1 MSFQQEVKQQLEKI
15 ADQQIKHTIALTE
28 NTVVLKE
35 HHVRASNLEAR
46 FQPIEK
52 HVLAVHSFVKITLAM
67 LTAGATMGA
76 IYHYFV
82 K

>member
-1 MSFQQEVKQQLEKI
+1 MSFQQDVKKQLEKI
-15 ADQQIKHTIALTE
+15 LDQQVKHTVALAE

-46 FQPIEK
+46 FQPVEK
-52 HVLAVHSFVKITLAM
+52 HVIAVNSFVKITFAL
-67 LTAGATMGA
+67 LTAGAALGA
-76 IYHYFV
+76 VYHYFV

>member
-1 MSFQQEVKQQLEKI
+1 MSFQQDVKQQLEKI
-15 ADQQIKHTIALTE
+15 VEQQVKHTIALTE

-46 FQPIEK
+46 FKPVEA
-52 HVLAVHSFVKITLAM
+52 HVLAVHSFIKILLAL
-67 LTAGATMGA
+67 LTACATAGA
-76 IYHYFV
+76 IYHYFI